1 MSLSAG
7 IYIQSAILTVKNLH
21 IIYSPFLSE
30 VQYLQIQPTTI
41 LITEDQSIYYWKK
54 KNPWVSVSKKLK
66 LMLCKGPMYNLI

>member
-41 LITEDQSIYYWKK
+41 LITEDQSIYY
-54 KNPWVSVSKKLK
+54 
-66 LMLCKGPMYNLI
+66 